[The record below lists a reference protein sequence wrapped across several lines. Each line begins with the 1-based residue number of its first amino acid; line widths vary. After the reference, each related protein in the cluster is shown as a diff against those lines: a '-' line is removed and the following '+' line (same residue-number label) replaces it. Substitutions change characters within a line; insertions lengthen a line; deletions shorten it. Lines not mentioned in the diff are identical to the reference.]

1 MGAKTGREAHNA
13 KAWQEVLRILGQ
25 QFQEAESGCL
35 WGTFGVSFTVEAGTV
50 RTVKK
55 VVDSTS
61 REFAPVD
68 GKNGAG

>member
-13 KAWQEVLRILGQ
+13 KAWKELVRILEI
-25 QFQEAESGCL
+25 QFREAEEGCL
-35 WGTFGVSFTVEAGTV
+35 WGTFGVTFTSEAGTV
-50 RTVKK
+50 RTIKK
-55 VVDSTS
+55 VVDSTL

>member
-1 MGAKTGREAHNA
+1 MGTKTGREAHNA
-13 KAWQEVLRILGQ
+13 KAWQDLVRILSE
-25 QFQEAESGCL
+25 QFQEAEKGCL

-55 VVDSTS
+55 VVDSTL
-61 REFAPVD
+61 RDFAPVD